1 VAVVGFGWMGRA
13 HTQAYDRVLHHF
25 PELPVRPQ
33 LLAVVDDEPGRALR
47 AAGQFGFAVMASDWR
62 EITADPQVDAVSITA
77 PNYLHRQIGVAMAR
91 AGKHIWIEKPAG
103 LGASDTMAIADAV
116 HEAGVQGAVGF
127 NYRNAPAVMAARD
140 MITSGELGSVTHARF
155 QLFSDYAAHPDG
167 ALSWR
172 FERGRGGSG
181 VLGDLASHGADL
193 AWFLL
198 GEIGSVMAEAAIFI
212 PERARPAGATTG
224 HARAQ
229 GGPMGAVENEDY
241 VACLLRMTSGARA
254 VLEASRVSVGEQNAY
269 GFAVHGTKGALF
281 WDFRRMGELKV
292 SVGTEYQDQPTCTV
306 FVGPSHGSF
315 GAFQPGSAI
324 SMSYDDLK
332 VIEAY
337 HFLRSVVEAKPYGA
351 TLGDA
356 VRSALVLDAMAESAR
371 TGTWAVPGT

>member
-1 VAVVGFGWMGRA
+1 
-13 HTQAYDRVLHHF
+13 
-25 PELPVRPQ
+25 
-33 LLAVVDDEPGRALR
+33 
-47 AAGQFGFAVMASDWR
+47 
-62 EITADPQVDAVSITA
+62 
-77 PNYLHRQIGVAMAR
+77 
-91 AGKHIWIEKPAG
+91 
-103 LGASDTMAIADAV
+103 
-116 HEAGVQGAVGF
+116 
-127 NYRNAPAVMAARD
+127 
-140 MITSGELGSVTHARF
+140 
-155 QLFSDYAAHPDG
+155 
-167 ALSWR
+167 
-172 FERGRGGSG
+172 
-181 VLGDLASHGADL
+181 
-193 AWFLL
+193 
-198 GEIGSVMAEAAIFI
+198 
-212 PERARPAGATTG
+212 
-224 HARAQ
+224 
-229 GGPMGAVENEDY
+229 
-241 VACLLRMTSGARA
+241 MTSGARA